1 MANVRRL
8 TAADLPRLRQ
18 FWIDHWGGEIVVVHG
33 EIFRPEQMDGF
44 VAEDEGEWIAVAA
57 FVCSGP
63 ECEVVSLDSLRTG
76 EGIGSRLLGR
86 VIEAARAAEAKR
98 VVVTT
103 TNDNLEALGFYQRR
117 GFELAGLRRGA
128 LEETRRLKPGIP
140 KTGRRGIP
148 LRDELQLELA
158 LPDGG
163 R

>member
-1 MANVRRL
+1 VANVRRL

-18 FWIDHWGGEIVVVHG
+18 FWIDHWGGEIVVAHG
-33 EIFRPEQMDGF
+33 EIFRPEQMDGL

-63 ECEVVSLDSLRTG
+63 ECEVVSLDSLRPG
-76 EGIGSRLLGR
+76 EGIGSMLLGR

-117 GFELAGLRRGA
+117 GFELTALRRGA

-140 KTGRRGIP
+140 QTGRGGIP
-148 LRDELQLELA
+148 LRDELLLELA